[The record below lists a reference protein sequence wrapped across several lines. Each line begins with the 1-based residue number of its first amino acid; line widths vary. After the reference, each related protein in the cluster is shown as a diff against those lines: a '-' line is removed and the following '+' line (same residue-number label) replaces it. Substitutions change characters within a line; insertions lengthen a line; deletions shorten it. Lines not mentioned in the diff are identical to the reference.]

1 MGNNECQKCLSSE
14 KEMFAEII
22 LGREFANKQY
32 IHHSRR
38 EIKKISE
45 EIPHEH
51 ISNNNKNLLPTKNK
65 NQLNQKS
72 QKIINQNN
80 STDKDN
86 NSINIP

>member
-1 MGNNECQKCLSSE
+1 
-14 KEMFAEII
+14 MFAEII

-51 ISNNNKNLLPTKNK
+51 ISNNNKNLSL
-65 NQLNQKS
+65 
-72 QKIINQNN
+72 IHI
-80 STDKDN
+80 
-86 NSINIP
+86 